1 MDSYEDPL
9 HIVSE
14 QTSELSMTFAQ
25 KNVEGKSNEI
35 PAFQEFIKELGNAD
49 YLLRAKDNQY
59 TFSGNVDKYSI
70 SLFILDKSS
79 LDPVRICSI
88 K

>member
-25 KNVEGKSNEI
+25 KNVESNEI

-49 YLLRAKDNQY
+49 YLLRAKDNQ
-59 TFSGNVDKYSI
+59 
-70 SLFILDKSS
+70 
-79 LDPVRICSI
+79 
-88 K
+88 

>member
-14 QTSELSMTFAQ
+14 QTFELSMTFAQ

-49 YLLRAKDNQY
+49 YLLRAKDNQ
-59 TFSGNVDKYSI
+59 
-70 SLFILDKSS
+70 
-79 LDPVRICSI
+79 
-88 K
+88 